1 MEARFLALCPPCGG
15 CVATE
20 AGNSR
25 REGKQGDGGS
35 AATAGMKV
43 CERSGREESWE
54 CRARQLTP
62 QRRAAEEEL
71 EEEWTEGNKA
81 AGEPKEEQTNRRLSG
96 ETSERKTSPSSHNEL
111 YGTSSRYLLDV
122 PWAHRGS

>member
-15 CVATE
+15 CVGTE

-25 REGKQGDGGS
+25 WEGKRSDGGS

-43 CERSGREESWE
+43 CEQSGREESWE

-62 QRRAAEEEL
+62 QHRAAEEE
-71 EEEWTEGNKA
+71 EWMEGNKA
-81 AGEPKEEQTNRRLSG
+81 AGAQ
-96 ETSERKTSPSSHNEL
+96 
-111 YGTSSRYLLDV
+111 
-122 PWAHRGS
+122 RGADKQAAK